1 MSVWDLDSDDE
12 SVGEIIL
19 QLEDNINNGDNDDSR
34 GLGDVID
41 DFNLGDLNDIID
53 NMALDGANYRSLGP
67 GTSPLC
73 RLMTKHAANN
83 TCVESGYVGNTGYI
97 IPKDV

>member
-41 DFNLGDLNDIID
+41 DFNLGDLNDI
-53 NMALDGANYRSLGP
+53 
-67 GTSPLC
+67 
-73 RLMTKHAANN
+73 MT
-83 TCVESGYVGNTGYI
+83 I
-97 IPKDV
+97 WL